1 MSELQV
7 LLGFAGRNKSGRKH
21 ELLAKALHL
30 LKSSCAPSVQMKI
43 KELYRRRFP
52 RKSLGPSDFPLL
64 SLPPG
69 ASPVGSPGSLPPI
82 PPSLLTPGTLL
93 GPKRE
98 VDLHPPLPQP
108 VHPDVTM
115 KPLPFYEVYGELIR
129 PTTLGKVGCGP
140 SESLSGLW
148 FRLRLFLPSEVLV
161 SAVWDGSRWLLRPGL
176 GSDCVFVSSAST
188 SSQRFEEAHFTF
200 ALTPQQV
207 QQILTSRYISPVPA
221 SAVGTVPWPLPFF
234 SVLLCLSFFCLS
246 SVCALDIFVRLHPL
260 N

>member
-1 MSELQV
+1 MVMSFRVSELQV

-52 RKSLGPSDFPLL
+52 RKTLGPSDLSLL

-69 ASPVGSPGSLPPI
+69 TPPVGSPGPLAPI
-82 PPSLLTPGTLL
+82 PPALLAPGTLL

-98 VDLHPPLPQP
+98 VDMHPPLPQP

-115 KPLPFYEVYGELIR
+115 KPLPFYEIYGELIR
-129 PTTLGKVGCGP
+129 PTTL
-140 SESLSGLW
+140 
-148 FRLRLFLPSEVLV
+148 
-161 SAVWDGSRWLLRPGL
+161 
-176 GSDCVFVSSAST
+176 AST

-207 QQILTSRYISPVPA
+207 QQILTSRYVSLSPPA
-221 SAVGTVPWPLPFF
+221 SSLGGYPETLLSDFLLFFFAPFSPSSCTCSVPHSLVCLVSIPWTSNSLFLCSPLCYPPG
-234 SVLLCLSFFCLS
+234 
-246 SVCALDIFVRLHPL
+246 ATH
-260 N
+260 

>member
-1 MSELQV
+1 MGLRCPFGQVGCLTVMHWLQSIFMISAGGKEALTSLVAPPQAPGQDRPVEGRILKLPCCPQHMVMSFRVSELQV

-52 RKSLGPSDFPLL
+52 RKTLGPSDLSLL

-69 ASPVGSPGSLPPI
+69 TPPVGSPGPLAPI
-82 PPSLLTPGTLL
+82 PPALLAPGTLL

-129 PTTLGKVGCGP
+129 PTTLGMALCGP
-140 SESLSGLW
+140 SAFPDSMSPSLS
-148 FRLRLFLPSEVLV
+148 
-161 SAVWDGSRWLLRPGL
+161 
-176 GSDCVFVSSAST
+176 
-188 SSQRFEEAHFTF
+188 
-200 ALTPQQV
+200 
-207 QQILTSRYISPVPA
+207 
-221 SAVGTVPWPLPFF
+221 
-234 SVLLCLSFFCLS
+234 
-246 SVCALDIFVRLHPL
+246 
-260 N
+260 

>member
-1 MSELQV
+1 MSFRVSELQV

-52 RKSLGPSDFPLL
+52 RKTLGPSDLSLL

-69 ASPVGSPGSLPPI
+69 TSPVGSPGPLAPI
-82 PPSLLTPGTLL
+82 PPALLAPGTLL

-98 VDLHPPLPQP
+98 VDIHPPLPQP

-129 PTTLGKVGCGP
+129 PTTLGMAFL
-140 SESLSGLW
+140 SLSVLDSSLGWTPFLGFCLMGISKLGWGQLLWLPCMGLGIIAS
-148 FRLRLFLPSEVLV
+148 FCPQHPLLVSGLRKHTLRLPLHPSKCSRFSHLGMSLLVLLP
-161 SAVWDGSRWLLRPGL
+161 RPW
-176 GSDCVFVSSAST
+176 
-188 SSQRFEEAHFTF
+188 
-200 ALTPQQV
+200 ALT
-207 QQILTSRYISPVPA
+207 
-221 SAVGTVPWPLPFF
+221 
-234 SVLLCLSFFCLS
+234 
-246 SVCALDIFVRLHPL
+246 
-260 N
+260 

>member
-1 MSELQV
+1 MVMSFRVSELQV

-52 RKSLGPSDFPLL
+52 RKTLGPSDLSLL

-69 ASPVGSPGSLPPI
+69 TPSVGSPGPLAPI
-82 PPSLLTPGTLL
+82 PPTLLAPGTLL

-98 VDLHPPLPQP
+98 VDMHPPLPQP

-129 PTTLGKVGCGP
+129 PTTLGMALCGP
-140 SESLSGLW
+140 CICL
-148 FRLRLFLPSEVLV
+148 
-161 SAVWDGSRWLLRPGL
+161 
-176 GSDCVFVSSAST
+176 AST
-188 SSQRFEEAHFTF
+188 PPGPSHFHPVGSAAWEGGTSCTAHAWSLGVT
-200 ALTPQQV
+200 ALCVLSIQ
-207 QQILTSRYISPVPA
+207 LEPA
-221 SAVGTVPWPLPFF
+221 V
-234 SVLLCLSFFCLS
+234 
-246 SVCALDIFVRLHPL
+246 
-260 N
+260 

>member
-1 MSELQV
+1 MVMSFRVSELQV

-52 RKSLGPSDFPLL
+52 RKTLGPSDLSLL

-69 ASPVGSPGSLPPI
+69 TPPVGSPGPLAPI
-82 PPSLLTPGTLL
+82 PPALLAPGTLL

-98 VDLHPPLPQP
+98 VDMHPPLPQP

-129 PTTLGKVGCGP
+129 PTTLGTALCGP
-140 SESLSGLW
+140 SVLPSA
-148 FRLRLFLPSEVLV
+148 RLRAFP
-161 SAVWDGSRWLLRPGL
+161 
-176 GSDCVFVSSAST
+176 
-188 SSQRFEEAHFTF
+188 
-200 ALTPQQV
+200 
-207 QQILTSRYISPVPA
+207 
-221 SAVGTVPWPLPFF
+221 
-234 SVLLCLSFFCLS
+234 
-246 SVCALDIFVRLHPL
+246 RL
-260 N
+260 

>member
-1 MSELQV
+1 MVMSFRVSELQV

-52 RKSLGPSDFPLL
+52 RKTLGPSDLSLL

-69 ASPVGSPGSLPPI
+69 TSPVGSPGPLASI
-82 PPSLLTPGTLL
+82 PPTLLTPGTLL

-98 VDLHPPLPQP
+98 VDMHPPLPQP

-129 PTTLGKVGCGP
+129 PTTLGMADW
-140 SESLSGLW
+140 SLRLSGFW
-148 FRLRLFLPSEVLV
+148 FRLEFFLLGFTLEG
-161 SAVWDGSRWLLRPGL
+161 SAVWDGSK
-176 GSDCVFVSSAST
+176 
-188 SSQRFEEAHFTF
+188 
-200 ALTPQQV
+200 
-207 QQILTSRYISPVPA
+207 
-221 SAVGTVPWPLPFF
+221 
-234 SVLLCLSFFCLS
+234 
-246 SVCALDIFVRLHPL
+246 
-260 N
+260 

>member
-1 MSELQV
+1 MISAGGKEALTSLVAPPQAPWQDRPVEGRILKLLCCPQHMVMSFRVSELQV

-52 RKSLGPSDFPLL
+52 RKTLGPSDLSLL

-69 ASPVGSPGSLPPI
+69 TPPVGSPGPLAPI
-82 PPSLLTPGTLL
+82 PPALLAPGTLL

-98 VDLHPPLPQP
+98 VDMHPPLPQP

-129 PTTLGKVGCGP
+129 PTTLGMALCGP
-140 SESLSGLW
+140 SVFPDSVSPSLS
-148 FRLRLFLPSEVLV
+148 
-161 SAVWDGSRWLLRPGL
+161 
-176 GSDCVFVSSAST
+176 
-188 SSQRFEEAHFTF
+188 
-200 ALTPQQV
+200 
-207 QQILTSRYISPVPA
+207 
-221 SAVGTVPWPLPFF
+221 
-234 SVLLCLSFFCLS
+234 
-246 SVCALDIFVRLHPL
+246 
-260 N
+260 

>member
-1 MSELQV
+1 MVMSFRVSELQV

-52 RKSLGPSDFPLL
+52 RKTLGPSDLSLL

-69 ASPVGSPGSLPPI
+69 TSPVGSPGPLTPI
-82 PPSLLTPGTLL
+82 PPALLAPGTLL

-129 PTTLGKVGCGP
+129 PTTLGMALCDTSVFLDSSLGWTPFLDFNFVGLEFWDVSNFCGC
-140 SESLSGLW
+140 LCM
-148 FRLRLFLPSEVLV
+148 
-161 SAVWDGSRWLLRPGL
+161 DL
-176 GSDCVFVSSAST
+176 GITA
-188 SSQRFEEAHFTF
+188 
-200 ALTPQQV
+200 
-207 QQILTSRYISPVPA
+207 
-221 SAVGTVPWPLPFF
+221 PLCP
-234 SVLLCLSFFCLS
+234 
-246 SVCALDIFVRLHPL
+246 
-260 N
+260 